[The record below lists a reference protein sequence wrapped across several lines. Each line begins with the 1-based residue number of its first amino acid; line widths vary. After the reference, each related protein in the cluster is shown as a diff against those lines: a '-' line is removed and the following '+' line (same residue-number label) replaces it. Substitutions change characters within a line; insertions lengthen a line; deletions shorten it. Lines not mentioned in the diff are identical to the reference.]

1 MFKKVIIERTLHYN
15 KILRNAHDKMKLY
28 EHDAVTVQICQNVI
42 MQAEACLA
50 ELIIIQNKL
59 TLIKFLTK

>member
-1 MFKKVIIERTLHYN
+1 MFKKIIIERSVHYN
-15 KILRNAHDKMKLY
+15 KIIRAAHDKMKLY
-28 EHDAVTVQICQNVI
+28 PDDLITNQICLNTI

-59 TLIKFLTK
+59 SLINFLSK